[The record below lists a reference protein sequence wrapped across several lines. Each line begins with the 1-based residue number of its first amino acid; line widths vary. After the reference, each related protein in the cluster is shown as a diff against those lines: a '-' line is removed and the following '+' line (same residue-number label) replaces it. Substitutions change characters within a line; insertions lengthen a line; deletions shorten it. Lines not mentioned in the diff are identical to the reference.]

1 MGKLTEILGK
11 RSADLTGDMTV
22 QSVAGTTALQ
32 TPDTGRLARH
42 EDLGGEIRRDEVPP
56 IYRDYVERYMERIR
70 ENPAAAKNQ

>member
-11 RSADLTGDMTV
+11 RSAGLTGDMTV

-42 EDLGGEIRRDEVPP
+42 EDPGGEIRRDEVPP
-56 IYRDYVERYMERIR
+56 LYRDYVERYMEQIR
-70 ENPAAAKNQ
+70 QNAASR